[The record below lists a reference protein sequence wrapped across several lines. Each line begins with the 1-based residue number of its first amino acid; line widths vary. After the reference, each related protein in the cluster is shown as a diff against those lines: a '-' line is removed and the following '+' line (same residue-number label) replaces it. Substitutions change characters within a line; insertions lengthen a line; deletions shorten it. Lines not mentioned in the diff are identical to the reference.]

1 MSSKPKS
8 CPFKD
13 QLEKSR
19 RYSEYVGKLIAT
31 DDEDES
37 FESRLKNHQV
47 LVEIGEKLELSI
59 DDTYKIKAIISCT
72 LEGID
77 MLRQ

>member
-1 MSSKPKS
+1 MSSNPKS
-8 CPFKD
+8 NPFKG
-13 QLEKSR
+13 QFEKSR

-37 FESRLKNHQV
+37 FENRLKSHQA

-59 DDTYKIKAIISCT
+59 DDTYKVRGIVGCP
-72 LEGID
+72 LESVD